1 MRTVVTGA
9 AGQTGRLVVAGLVAV
24 GHDVLGVVRRPEQA
38 HALEE
43 QGASAALA
51 DLTQLAPT
59 EWRRLLDG
67 ADAVVWT
74 AGAGFGGDP
83 HAVDAEACVAAQ
95 QAADAAGV
103 ARWVQVSSMYADR
116 AEEGPEFM
124 RNVLEAKSVA
134 DASLAVTALGWT
146 VVRPGGFTN
155 DIGTGQV
162 YVGQNLTGG
171 TVPRE
176 DLAAVVVACLA
187 EPGTA
192 RTAFD
197 LVGGRTPVAEA
208 VASLVE
214 QPRP

>member
-1 MRTVVTGA
+1 MRVVVTGA
-9 AGQTGRLVVAGLVAV
+9 AGQTGRLVVAGLVAG
-24 GHDVLGVVRRPEQA
+24 GHDVLGVVRRPEQVQP
-38 HALEE
+38 LEE
-43 QGASAALA
+43 HGASAELA

-59 EWRRLLDG
+59 EWRRLTDG
-67 ADAVVWT
+67 ADAVVWA

-83 HAVDAEACVAAQ
+83 QAVDAEACVAAQ

-116 AEEGPEFM
+116 PAEGPEFM
-124 RNVLEAKSVA
+124 RAVLEAKNTA

-146 VVRPGGFTN
+146 VVRPGGLTN

-162 YVGQNLTGG
+162 YVGQRLTGG

-176 DLAAVVVACLA
+176 DLAAVVVACLDDA
-187 EPGTA
+187 GTS

-197 LVGGRTPVAEA
+197 LVGGRTPVVEA
-208 VASLVE
+208 VASLAQE
-214 QPRP
+214 PQP